1 MPESQ
6 AGDMS
11 PGDEAEGEPKL
22 ADSRIELKNV
32 PNCETRRGFVSH
44 YTEFAFPEQTPK
56 NRCRRGAQSC
66 SQKKV

>member
-22 ADSRIELKNV
+22 ADSRSGIKNV
-32 PNCETRRGFVSH
+32 PNCEICRSFEFDYTAKGFAAVV
-44 YTEFAFPEQTPK
+44 
-56 NRCRRGAQSC
+56 G
-66 SQKKV
+66 VL